1 MQFQPVALKLSSKR
15 ASNEFI
21 NISIFFS
28 FYFYHLYNLNLS
40 VHKNL
45 IELYDNDDATIL

>member
-1 MQFQPVALKLSSKR
+1 MSFSIFQ
-15 ASNEFI
+15 
-21 NISIFFS
+21 IFFS
-28 FYFYHLYNLNLS
+28 FYFYHLYKLNLS